1 MSLPVLA
8 ALKGEQCR
16 KRAVYCKV
24 ATNFPKVRILTLKQG
39 QVTLSTVAG
48 RGVERF
54 NTTKRLHLSCK
65 TCNCS

>member
-8 ALKGEQCR
+8 ALKGERCR
-16 KRAVYCKV
+16 KHAVYCEV
-24 ATNFPKVRILTLKQG
+24 AANFPKVRILTLKQG

-54 NTTKRLHLSCK
+54 NTT
-65 TCNCS
+65 